1 MNDFYLNSNHVVN
14 DYYHSHSY
22 HHCQPKSFI
31 VNNFYLDSA
40 SVVINNFIV
49 NINTQKY
56 IRKLT
61 ISNDSYI
68 SIEPILTKKVYI
80 YSLNSGWA
88 SNKCVLQSGS
98 YLSAAPTSIIV
109 DPF

>member
-40 SVVINNFIV
+40 SVINNFIV

-68 SIEPILTKKVYI
+68 PNEPILTKKVYI